1 MRRWSG
7 RVVSCMMDSLVRY
20 DTVSRP
26 EIAGMLGWQP
36 MSMKVSAL
44 VDLFLQAAAK
54 TENDFVFLSNN
65 PGEIDADIRCV
76 DAPARGVSRIV
87 SDLRAVDHGLGGRAT
102 NVDAGATQVI
112 VLDERY
118 RPSQIREAIGERI
131 AGLAGADDDGIVLH
145 GDPPVGRRAKT
156 IHRMPQACMKIREIS
171 QYEELRRAPVM
182 NPPNATG
189 FAAIALARS
198 EKLL

>member
-1 MRRWSG
+1 MVGKSRELHDG
-7 RVVSCMMDSLVRY
+7 LVREIR
-20 DTVSRP
+20 DGVQAGNRRNVGAAAGVDENLFAFEQCVSNLKLMRGNKTGV
-26 EIAGMLGWQP
+26 A
-36 MSMKVSAL
+36 SMETKVSAL
-44 VDLFLQAAAK
+44 VDLFLRAAAK

-131 AGLAGADDDGIVLH
+131 AGLAGADDDGIVFH
-145 GDPPVGRRAKT
+145 
-156 IHRMPQACMKIREIS
+156 
-171 QYEELRRAPVM
+171 
-182 NPPNATG
+182 
-189 FAAIALARS
+189 
-198 EKLL
+198 